1 MQEKI
6 DLKKYAYELSAA
18 QNLPPASVEIP
29 ALAAI
34 ALISHVQLAVRHP
47 EVTEYSLKKAA
58 IDAARQLQALFN
70 QDSEIHKVLELGWNP
85 DKSIYVPEGI
95 DDWFIEDFAPEA
107 ILDRYSKKDG

>member
-1 MQEKI
+1 MQKI
-6 DLKKYAYELSAA
+6 DLKKYAYELNAA

-34 ALISHVQLAVRHP
+34 ALVSHVQLAVRHP

-58 IDAARQLQALFN
+58 IDVARQLQALFN

-85 DKSIYVPEGI
+85 DKSVYVPEGI
-95 DDWFIEDFAPEA
+95 DDWFIEDFAPEGV
-107 ILDRYSKKDG
+107 LDRYSKKDG

>member
-34 ALISHVQLAVRHP
+34 ALVSHVQLAVRHP
-47 EVTEYSLKKAA
+47 VATEYSLKKAA

-85 DKSIYVPEGI
+85 DDSVRVPEGI
-95 DDWFIEDFAPEA
+95 DDWFIEDFAPECV
-107 ILDRYSKKDG
+107 LDRYSKKDG